1 MSYQKISVDLH
12 IHSVLSPCGDI
23 MMTPGNLVGMAKI
36 NGLEAIALTDHNAM
50 QNIPA
55 AIKIGEAY
63 DIVVI
68 PGMELETAEEI
79 HVVCLFP
86 DTESLRAFQDV
97 VVESYGPKIPAN
109 RPDIFGKQLIYNEED
124 EECGELERMLLIPS
138 GITIDDVFGIVE
150 GLGGIAFPAHVDRD
164 SYSVLTTLGALPY
177 GYKNGFVEISCECDK
192 GNLVKMYPELEK
204 YKLLPSSDAHY
215 IDKIQE
221 AGGAELLVEELS
233 VKGVIEALKNSRII

>member
-12 IHSVLSPCGDI
+12 IHSVLSPCGDV

-50 QNIPA
+50 QNISA
-55 AIKIGEAY
+55 AMKIGEAY

-86 DTESLRAFQDV
+86 DTDSLSAFQDV
-97 VVESYGPKIPAN
+97 VVESYGPKSPAN
-109 RPDIFGKQLIYNEED
+109 RPEIFGKKLIYNEED

-177 GYKNGFVEISCECDK
+177 GYKNGFVEISCECSREEI
-192 GNLVKMYPELEK
+192 VKTYPELEK

-233 VKGVIEALKNSRII
+233 AKGVIDALKNSRII

>member
-12 IHSVLSPCGDI
+12 IHSVLSPCGDV

-50 QNIPA
+50 QNISA
-55 AIKIGEAY
+55 AMKIGEAY

-86 DTESLRAFQDV
+86 NTESLSAFQDV

-109 RPDIFGKQLIYNEED
+109 RPEIFGKQLIYNEED

-177 GYKNGFVEISCECDK
+177 GYKNGFVEISCECSREEI
-192 GNLVKMYPELEK
+192 VKTYPELEK

-233 VKGVIEALKNSRII
+233 AKGVIDALKNSRII

>member
-12 IHSVLSPCGDI
+12 IHSVLSPCGDV

-50 QNIPA
+50 QNISA
-55 AIKIGEAY
+55 AMKIGEAY

-86 DTESLRAFQDV
+86 DTESLSAFQDV

-109 RPDIFGKQLIYNEED
+109 RPEIFGKQLIYNEED

-177 GYKNGFVEISCECDK
+177 GYKNGFVEISCECSREEI
-192 GNLVKMYPELEK
+192 VKTYPELEK

-233 VKGVIEALKNSRII
+233 AKGVIEALKNSRII

>member
-36 NGLEAIALTDHNAM
+36 NGLDAIALTDHNAM

-86 DTESLRAFQDV
+86 DTESLSAFQDV

-138 GITIDDVFGIVE
+138 GITIDDIFGIVE

-192 GNLVKMYPELEK
+192 ENLVKMYPELEK

>member
-12 IHSVLSPCGDI
+12 IHSVLSPCGDV

-50 QNIPA
+50 QNISA
-55 AIKIGEAY
+55 AMKIGEAY
-63 DIVVI
+63 DLVVI

-86 DTESLRAFQDV
+86 DTESLSAFQDV

-109 RPDIFGKQLIYNEED
+109 RPEIFGKQLIYNEED

-177 GYKNGFVEISCECDK
+177 GYKNGFVEISCECSREEI
-192 GNLVKMYPELEK
+192 VKTYPELEK

-233 VKGVIEALKNSRII
+233 AKGVIDALKNSRII

>member
-12 IHSVLSPCGDI
+12 IHSVLSPCGDV

-50 QNIPA
+50 QNISA
-55 AIKIGEAY
+55 AMKIGEAY

-86 DTESLRAFQDV
+86 DTESLSAFQDV

-109 RPDIFGKQLIYNEED
+109 RPEIFGKQLIYNEED

>member
-12 IHSVLSPCGDI
+12 IHSVLSPCGDV

-50 QNIPA
+50 QNISA
-55 AIKIGEAY
+55 AMKIGEAY

-86 DTESLRAFQDV
+86 DTESLSAFQDV
-97 VVESYGPKIPAN
+97 VVESYGPKIPTN
-109 RPDIFGKQLIYNEED
+109 RPEIFGKQLIYNEED

-177 GYKNGFVEISCECDK
+177 GYKNGFVEISCECSREEI
-192 GNLVKMYPELEK
+192 VKTYPELEK

-233 VKGVIEALKNSRII
+233 AKGVIDALKNSRII

>member
-12 IHSVLSPCGDI
+12 IHSVLSPCGDV

-50 QNIPA
+50 QNISA
-55 AIKIGEAY
+55 AMKIGEAY

-86 DTESLRAFQDV
+86 DTESLSAFQDV

-109 RPDIFGKQLIYNEED
+109 RPEIFGKQLIYNEED

-177 GYKNGFVEISCECDK
+177 GYKNGFVEISCECSREEI
-192 GNLVKMYPELEK
+192 VKTYPELEK

>member
-86 DTESLRAFQDV
+86 DTESLSAFQNV

-109 RPDIFGKQLIYNEED
+109 RPDIFGKQLIYDEED
-124 EECGELERMLLIPS
+124 EECGELERMLLI
-138 GITIDDVFGIVE
+138 VAV
-150 GLGGIAFPAHVDRD
+150 
-164 SYSVLTTLGALPY
+164 AL
-177 GYKNGFVEISCECDK
+177 
-192 GNLVKMYPELEK
+192 
-204 YKLLPSSDAHY
+204 
-215 IDKIQE
+215 
-221 AGGAELLVEELS
+221 
-233 VKGVIEALKNSRII
+233 

>member
-12 IHSVLSPCGDI
+12 IHSVLSPCGDV

-36 NGLEAIALTDHNAM
+36 NGLDAIALTDHNAM
-50 QNIPA
+50 QNIPS
-55 AIKIGEAY
+55 AIRMGKEY
-63 DIVVI
+63 EVVVI

-79 HVVCLFP
+79 HVVCLF
-86 DTESLRAFQDV
+86 EEVEKLSEFQ
-97 VVESYGPKIPAN
+97 KIVIDSFECEIPLN
-109 RPDIFGKQLIYNEED
+109 RPEIFGKQLIYNEED
-124 EECGELERMLLIPS
+124 EECAELERMLLVPS
-138 GITIDDVFGIVE
+138 KINIDDVFGIVE
-150 GLGGIAFPAHVDRD
+150 NLGGIAFPAHVDRD

-192 GNLVKMYPELEK
+192 EALLKIYPELEN

-233 VKGVIEALKNSRII
+233 IKGVIEALKNNRIV

>member
-1 MSYQKISVDLH
+1 MSFQKISVDLH
-12 IHSVLSPCGDI
+12 IHSVLSPCGDV

-36 NGLEAIALTDHNAM
+36 NGLDAVALTDHNAM

-55 AIKIGEAY
+55 ALRMGKEY
-63 DIVVI
+63 EVVVI

-79 HVVCLFP
+79 HVVCLF
-86 DTESLRAFQDV
+86 ENVEKLREFQQIVTD
-97 VVESYGPKIPAN
+97 SYGGEIPGN
-109 RPDIFGKQLIYNEED
+109 RPEIFGKQLIYNEED

-138 GITIDDVFGIVE
+138 KISIDDVFGIVE
-150 GLGGIAFPAHVDRD
+150 NLGGIAFPAHVDRD
-164 SYSVLTTLGALPY
+164 SYSVLTTLGMLPY
-177 GYKNGFVEISCECDK
+177 GYKNGFVEISCECDRETLLK
-192 GNLVKMYPELEK
+192 TYPELEK

-233 VKGVIEALKNSRII
+233 VKGMLEALKNNRIV

>member
-12 IHSVLSPCGDI
+12 IHSVLSPCGDV

-50 QNIPA
+50 QNISA
-55 AIKIGEAY
+55 AMKIGEAY

-86 DTESLRAFQDV
+86 DTESLSAFQDV

-109 RPDIFGKQLIYNEED
+109 RPEIFGKQLIYNEED

-177 GYKNGFVEISCECDK
+177 GYKNGFVEISCECSREEI
-192 GNLVKMYPELEK
+192 VKTYPELEK

-221 AGGAELLVEELS
+221 AGGDRKS
-233 VKGVIEALKNSRII
+233 VV

>member
-1 MSYQKISVDLH
+1 
-12 IHSVLSPCGDI
+12 

-50 QNIPA
+50 QNISA
-55 AIKIGEAY
+55 AMKIGEAY

-86 DTESLRAFQDV
+86 DTESLSAFQDV

-109 RPDIFGKQLIYNEED
+109 RPEIFGKQLIYNEED

-177 GYKNGFVEISCECDK
+177 GYKNGFVEISCECSREEI
-192 GNLVKMYPELEK
+192 VKTYPELEK

>member
-12 IHSVLSPCGDI
+12 IHSVLSPCGDV

-50 QNIPA
+50 QNISA
-55 AIKIGEAY
+55 AMKIGEAY

-86 DTESLRAFQDV
+86 DTESLSAFQDV

-109 RPDIFGKQLIYNEED
+109 RPEIFGKQLIYNEED
-124 EECGELERMLLIPS
+124 EECGALERMLLIPS

-177 GYKNGFVEISCECDK
+177 GYKNGFVEISCECSREEI
-192 GNLVKMYPELEK
+192 VKTYPELEK

-233 VKGVIEALKNSRII
+233 AKGVIDALKNSRII

>member
-12 IHSVLSPCGDI
+12 IHSVLSPCGDV

-50 QNIPA
+50 QNISA
-55 AIKIGEAY
+55 AMKIGEAY

-86 DTESLRAFQDV
+86 DTESLSAFQDV

-109 RPDIFGKQLIYNEED
+109 RPEIFGKQLIYNEED

-177 GYKNGFVEISCECDK
+177 GYKNGFVEISCECSREEI
-192 GNLVKMYPELEK
+192 VKTYPELEK

-233 VKGVIEALKNSRII
+233 VKGVIDALKNSRII

>member
-12 IHSVLSPCGDI
+12 IHSALSPCGDV

-36 NGLEAIALTDHNAM
+36 NGLDAIALTDHNAM
-50 QNIPA
+50 HNIDA
-55 AIKIGEAY
+55 ALKIGEAY
-63 DIVVI
+63 EMVVV
-68 PGMELETAEEI
+68 PGMELETTEEI

-86 DTESLRAFQDV
+86 DTEKLRSFQDV
-97 VVESYGPKIPAN
+97 VVDSYGPKIPAN

-150 GLGGIAFPAHVDRD
+150 ELGGIAFPAHVDRD
-164 SYSVLTTLGALPY
+164 SYSALTTLGALPY

-192 GNLVKMYPELEK
+192 EELLKTYPELAN

-215 IDKIQE
+215 IDRIQE
-221 AGGAELLVEELS
+221 AGGAELLVDELS
-233 VKGVIEALKNSRII
+233 PKGVIEALKNSRIV

>member
-1 MSYQKISVDLH
+1 
-12 IHSVLSPCGDI
+12 

-50 QNIPA
+50 QNISA
-55 AIKIGEAY
+55 AMKIGEAY

-86 DTESLRAFQDV
+86 DTESLSAFQDV

-109 RPDIFGKQLIYNEED
+109 RPEIFGKQLIYNEED

-177 GYKNGFVEISCECDK
+177 GYKNGFVEISCECSREEI
-192 GNLVKMYPELEK
+192 VKTYPELEK

-233 VKGVIEALKNSRII
+233 VKGVIDALKNSRII

>member
-12 IHSVLSPCGDI
+12 IHSVLSPCGDV

-50 QNIPA
+50 QNISA
-55 AIKIGEAY
+55 AMKIGEAY

-86 DTESLRAFQDV
+86 DTESLSAFQDV

-109 RPDIFGKQLIYNEED
+109 RPEIFGKQLIYNEED

-177 GYKNGFVEISCECDK
+177 GYKNGFVEMSCECSREEI
-192 GNLVKMYPELEK
+192 VKTYPELEK

-233 VKGVIEALKNSRII
+233 VKGVIDALKNSRII

>member
-1 MSYQKISVDLH
+1 
-12 IHSVLSPCGDI
+12 
-23 MMTPGNLVGMAKI
+23 
-36 NGLEAIALTDHNAM
+36 M
-50 QNIPA
+50 QNISA
-55 AIKIGEAY
+55 AMKIGEAY

-86 DTESLRAFQDV
+86 DTESLSAFQDV

-109 RPDIFGKQLIYNEED
+109 RPEIFGKQLIYNEED

-177 GYKNGFVEISCECDK
+177 GYKNGFVEISCECSREEI
-192 GNLVKMYPELEK
+192 VKTYPELEK

-233 VKGVIEALKNSRII
+233 AKGVIDALKNSRII

>member
-109 RPDIFGKQLIYNEED
+109 RPDIFGKQLIYDEED

-233 VKGVIEALKNSRII
+233 AKGVIDALKNNRIV

>member
-12 IHSVLSPCGDI
+12 IHSVLSPCGDV

-36 NGLEAIALTDHNAM
+36 NGLDAIALTDHNAM
-50 QNIPA
+50 QNIPSA
-55 AIKIGEAY
+55 LRMGQEY
-63 DIVVI
+63 DVVVV

-86 DTESLRAFQDV
+86 DAEKLSTFQQV
-97 VVESYGPKIPAN
+97 VMDSYGGSVPSN
-109 RPDIFGKQLIYNEED
+109 RPEIFGQQLIYNEED
-124 EECGELERMLLIPS
+124 EECGQLDRMLLAPS
-138 GITIDDVFGIVE
+138 GIAIDDVFSIVD

-177 GYKNGFVEISCECDK
+177 GYGNGFVEISCECDR
-192 GNLVKMYPELEK
+192 GELLENYPELVN

>member
-12 IHSVLSPCGDI
+12 IHSVLSPCGDV

-50 QNIPA
+50 QNISA
-55 AIKIGEAY
+55 AMKIGEAY

-86 DTESLRAFQDV
+86 DTESLSTFQDV

-109 RPDIFGKQLIYNEED
+109 RPEIFGKQLIYNEED

-177 GYKNGFVEISCECDK
+177 GYKNGFVEISCECSREEI
-192 GNLVKMYPELEK
+192 VKTYPELEK

-233 VKGVIEALKNSRII
+233 VKGVIDALKNSRII